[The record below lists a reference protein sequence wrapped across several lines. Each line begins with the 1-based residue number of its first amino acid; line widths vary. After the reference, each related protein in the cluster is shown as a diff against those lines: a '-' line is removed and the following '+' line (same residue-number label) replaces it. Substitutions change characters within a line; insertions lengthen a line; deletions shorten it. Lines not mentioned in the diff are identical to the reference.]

1 MGAPAIVKRAGAA
14 DADWGCQIATPDSTI
29 AHSMIHHIVL
39 YKLRDGTT
47 EETIEDMMMQTRI
60 SLLKIPVVLNVKCG
74 KRISADC
81 QWHFFMCCDFESSE
95 KIDIYRESPIHMKFI
110 EDVIKPHTTERL
122 AMDFEME
129 PGKDV
134 KYS

>member
-1 MGAPAIVKRAGAA
+1 MV
-14 DADWGCQIATPDSTI
+14 
-29 AHSMIHHIVL
+29 HHIVL
-39 YKLRDGTT
+39 YKLKEGTS

-74 KRISADC
+74 KRITEDC
-81 QWHFFMCCDFESSE
+81 EWAFFMCCDFESME
-95 KIDIYRESPIHMKFI
+95 KIAIYRDSPIHLKFI
-110 EDVIKPHTTERL
+110 EEVIKPHTSERL